1 MKKAK
6 HILYILILSGF
17 AVPALYILIS
27 IYFSSKTPKVEVLNK
42 VADNAPVLRVA
53 ADYDFAPYS
62 FYDSNNQIT
71 GLDVEI
77 INEIAN
83 RLGMRAE
90 ITFSDWISC
99 KNLLK
104 EKETDLIM
112 GLEIFSNLQG
122 VLKTTAVSSDQLLVF
137 GKTIINDIA
146 ALKNRKVGLITN
158 SVIEK
163 IYDLNCEY
171 VPFYTNT
178 QILDAIE
185 EDKIDYGICHGS
197 VAKKILEKTGYAISP
212 SISLMNSYPAI
223 GVRDDLPELK
233 DKINDILF
241 QLSNEGFI
249 RRLDEKWLIKYTG
262 KITVTDIIH
271 SEAKIFTIYF
281 VLLLITICIAVF
293 FLQDFYRKE
302 MLMENTLRYQASL
315 KQQNDMLT
323 SIAKAYYTVHAINLK
338 ENTVKE
344 IQTSDQVKQYVNKT
358 ENAVFQMQEVMK
370 NTVIPE
376 DVEIALN
383 FTDLTTLPQRIGNK
397 KSILAEFRGTQ
408 VGWFCAQF
416 IAMNHN
422 EKGEVTDVIFTT
434 QSIDEMKKEKEHL
447 LQISRHD
454 ELTRLLNRHAY
465 DSKVEEL
472 KESKIN
478 KLTAIV
484 LDVNSLKA
492 TNDNI
497 GHHAGDEM
505 ICGTADC
512 IREHFSNIGSCY
524 RTGGDEFL
532 ILIEGETTDIDSLIS
547 DFKNHVSQ
555 WKGKI
560 IDSLSLSIGFASSSE
575 IEGFTLDQIE
585 ELLHIAD
592 KKMYADKA
600 LYYKKLGIERRR

>member
-1 MKKAK
+1 
-6 HILYILILSGF
+6 
-17 AVPALYILIS
+17 
-27 IYFSSKTPKVEVLNK
+27 
-42 VADNAPVLRVA
+42 PVLRVA
-53 ADYDFAPYS
+53 ADYDFSPYS
-62 FYDSNNQIT
+62 FYDSNNQVT
-71 GLDVEI
+71 GLDVEV

-83 RLGMRAE
+83 RLGMKAE
-90 ITFSDWISC
+90 ITFTDWISC
-99 KNLLK
+99 KNLLQTK
-104 EKETDLIM
+104 DTDLIM

-137 GKTIINDIA
+137 GKTTINDIA
-146 ALKNRKVGLITN
+146 ALKGKKVGLITN

-171 VPFYTNT
+171 IPYYTNT
-178 QILDAIE
+178 QVLESIE
-185 EDKIDYGICHGS
+185 EGKVDYGICHGS
-197 VAKKILEKTGYAISP
+197 VAKKILEKTGYDIFP

-223 GVRDDLPELK
+223 GVRDDLPELREQ
-233 DKINDILF
+233 INNILI
-241 QLSNEGFI
+241 QLSNEGFLKK
-249 RRLDEKWLIKYTG
+249 LDEKWLMKYSN
-262 KITVTDIIH
+262 KVTVLGLIR
-271 SEAKIFTIYF
+271 SEARIFTIYF
-281 VLLLITICIAVF
+281 ILFFASICIAI
-293 FLQDFYRKE
+293 FLMQDSYRKE
-302 MLMENTLRYQASL
+302 MLMKNTLKYQASL

-323 SIAKAYYTVHAINLK
+323 SIAKVYYTMHAINLK

-383 FTDLTTLPQRIGNK
+383 FTDLTTLPQRMGNK
-397 KSILAEFRGTQ
+397 KSMLAEFRGTQ

-465 DSKVEEL
+465 DTKIEEL

-497 GHHAGDEM
+497 GHHAGDEL
-505 ICGTADC
+505 ICGAADC
-512 IREHFSNIGSCY
+512 IRDSFSSIGSCY

-532 ILIEGETTDIDSLIS
+532 VLIEGETTDIDSLIN
-547 DFKNHVSQ
+547 DFRNQVSQ

-560 IDSLSLSIGFASSSE
+560 IEKLSLSIGFASFSE
-575 IEGFTLDQIE
+575 IEGFTLDQIN
-585 ELLHIAD
+585 ELIHIAD

-600 LYYKKLGIERRR
+600 MYYKKLGIERRR